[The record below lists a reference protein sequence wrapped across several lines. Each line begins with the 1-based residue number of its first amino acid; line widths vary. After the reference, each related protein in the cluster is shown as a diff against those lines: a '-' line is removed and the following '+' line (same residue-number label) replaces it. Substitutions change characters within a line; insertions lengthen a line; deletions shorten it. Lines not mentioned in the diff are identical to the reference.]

1 MSTTDQYYIEKN
13 VKKSGTSFFWGMK
26 RLPKEQKRAMFAL
39 YAFCREIDDI
49 ADEKDLE
56 KKVKLKQ
63 ISIWEKKINLIFKE
77 KQLNDSLSKEL
88 FEAVRKFGLKKSNF
102 ISIIQGMKMD
112 IIEDIKFPSKKKFD
126 LYCDRV
132 AVAVGYISINIFGIN
147 SSEGRNYA
155 LNLGRAFQITNIV
168 RDFKED
174 ANRSRCYVPI
184 NYLKKY
190 KIKKNLKDLCNSS
203 ELNLIL
209 QELLEEANSYF
220 SKSNK
225 ISLKLD
231 SKKIIASETMKFFY
245 ETIHQKMYKK
255 KIDLDKKIKLN
266 FFEKLRIFIKIILR
280 G

>member
-1 MSTTDQYYIEKN
+1 MSSADQYFIEEN
-13 VKKSGTSFFWGMK
+13 VRKSGTSFFWGMK

-39 YAFCREIDDI
+39 YAFCREVDDI
-49 ADEKDLE
+49 ADEKNL
-56 KKVKLKQ
+56 KKKNKLNQ
-63 ISIWEKKINLIFKE
+63 ISVWEKKINSIFK
-77 KQLNDSLSKEL
+77 KKNFKDSLSKEL
-88 FEAVRKFGLKKSNF
+88 LEAVKKFDLNKSDF
-102 ISIIQGMKMD
+102 ISIIKGMKMD
-112 IIEDIKFPSKKKFD
+112 INEDIKFPSKKKFE

-132 AVAVGYISINIFGIN
+132 AVAVGYISINIFGIK

-174 ANRSRCYVPI
+174 ANRSRCYIPI

-209 QELLEEANSYF
+209 QDLLEEANFYF
-220 SKSNK
+220 LKSNK

-231 SKKIIASETMKFFY
+231 SKKIIASETMKLFY

-255 KIDLDKKIKLN
+255 KIDLDKRVKLN
-266 FFEKLRIFIKIILR
+266 FYEKLKIFIKIILR

>member
-1 MSTTDQYYIEKN
+1 MSSADQYFIEEN
-13 VKKSGTSFFWGMK
+13 VRKSGTSFFWGMK

-39 YAFCREIDDI
+39 YAFCREVDDI
-49 ADEKDLE
+49 ADEKNL
-56 KKVKLKQ
+56 KKKNKLNQ
-63 ISIWEKKINLIFKE
+63 ISVWEKKINSIFKE
-77 KQLNDSLSKEL
+77 RNFKDSLSKEL
-88 FEAVRKFGLKKSNF
+88 LEAVKKFDLNKSDF
-102 ISIIQGMKMD
+102 ISIIKGMKMD
-112 IIEDIKFPSKKKFD
+112 INEDIKFPSKKKFE

-132 AVAVGYISINIFGIN
+132 AVAVGYISINIFGIK

-174 ANRSRCYVPI
+174 ANRSRCYIPI

-209 QELLEEANSYF
+209 QDLLEEANFYF
-220 SKSNK
+220 LKSNK

-231 SKKIIASETMKFFY
+231 SKKIIASETMKLFY

-255 KIDLDKKIKLN
+255 KIDLDKRVKLN
-266 FFEKLRIFIKIILR
+266 FYEKLKIFIKIILR

>member
-1 MSTTDQYYIEKN
+1 MSSTDQYYIEKN
-13 VKKSGTSFFWGMK
+13 VRKSGTSFFWGMK

-39 YAFCREIDDI
+39 YAFCREVDDI
-49 ADEKDLE
+49 ADEKNL
-56 KKVKLKQ
+56 KKINKLNQ
-63 ISIWEKKINLIFKE
+63 ISEWEKKINSIFKE
-77 KQLNDSLSKEL
+77 RKFKDSLSKEL
-88 FEAVRKFGLKKSNF
+88 SEAVKRFDLSKSDF
-102 ISIIQGMKMD
+102 ISIIKGMKMD
-112 IIEDIKFPSKKKFD
+112 INEDIKFPSKKKFE

-132 AVAVGYISINIFGIN
+132 AVAVGYISINIFGIR
-147 SSEGRNYA
+147 SSEGKNYA
-155 LNLGRAFQITNIV
+155 FNLGRAFQITNIV

-190 KIKKNLKDLCNSS
+190 KLKKNLKDVCESS
-203 ELNLIL
+203 KLNLIL
-209 QELLEEANSYF
+209 QDLLEEANSYF

-231 SKKIIASETMKFFY
+231 SNKIKASETMKLFY

-255 KIDLDKKIKLN
+255 KINLDKKIKLN
-266 FFEKLRIFIKIILR
+266 FFEKLKIFIKIILR

>member
-88 FEAVRKFGLKKSNF
+88 FEAVSKFGLKKSNF

-112 IIEDIKFPSKKKFD
+112 IIEDIKFPSKKKFE

-132 AVAVGYISINIFGIN
+132 AVAVGYISINIFGIR
-147 SSEGRNYA
+147 SSEGKNYA
-155 LNLGRAFQITNIV
+155 FNLGRAFQITNIV

-190 KIKKNLKDLCNSS
+190 KLKKNLKDVCESS
-203 ELNLIL
+203 KLNLIL
-209 QELLEEANSYF
+209 QDLLEEANSYF

>member
-174 ANRSRCYVPI
+174 ATRSRCYVPV

>member
-190 KIKKNLKDLCNSS
+190 KLKKNLKDVCESS
-203 ELNLIL
+203 KLNLIL
-209 QELLEEANSYF
+209 QDLLEEANSYF

-231 SKKIIASETMKFFY
+231 SNKIKASETMKLFY

-255 KIDLDKKIKLN
+255 KINLDKKIKLN
-266 FFEKLRIFIKIILR
+266 FFEKLKIFIKIILR

>member
-49 ADEKDLE
+49 ADEKNLE

-266 FFEKLRIFIKIILR
+266 FFEKLKIFIKIIIR

>member
-1 MSTTDQYYIEKN
+1 MSSADQYFIEEN
-13 VKKSGTSFFWGMK
+13 VRKSGTSFFWGMK

-39 YAFCREIDDI
+39 YAFCREVDDI
-49 ADEKDLE
+49 ADEKNL
-56 KKVKLKQ
+56 KKKNKLNQ
-63 ISIWEKKINLIFKE
+63 ILVWEKKINSIFKE
-77 KQLNDSLSKEL
+77 RKFKDSLSKEL
-88 FEAVRKFGLKKSNF
+88 LEAIKKFDLNKSDF
-102 ISIIQGMKMD
+102 ISIIKGMKMD
-112 IIEDIKFPSKKKFD
+112 INEDIKFPSKKKFE

-132 AVAVGYISINIFGIN
+132 AVAVGYISINIFGIK

-174 ANRSRCYVPI
+174 ANRSRCYIPI
-184 NYLKKY
+184 NYLEKY

-209 QELLEEANSYF
+209 QDLLEEANFYF
-220 SKSNK
+220 LKSNK

-231 SKKIIASETMKFFY
+231 SKKIIASETMKLFY

-255 KIDLDKKIKLN
+255 KIDLDKRVKLN
-266 FFEKLRIFIKIILR
+266 FYEKLKIFIKIILR

>member
-1 MSTTDQYYIEKN
+1 MSSADQYFIEEN
-13 VKKSGTSFFWGMK
+13 VRKSGTSFFWGMK

-39 YAFCREIDDI
+39 YAFCREVDDI
-49 ADEKDLE
+49 ADEKNL
-56 KKVKLKQ
+56 KKKNKLNQ
-63 ISIWEKKINLIFKE
+63 ISVWEKKINSIFKE
-77 KQLNDSLSKEL
+77 RKFKDSLSKEL
-88 FEAVRKFGLKKSNF
+88 LEAIKKFDLNKSDF
-102 ISIIQGMKMD
+102 ISIIKGMKMD
-112 IIEDIKFPSKKKFD
+112 INEDIKFPSKKKFE

-132 AVAVGYISINIFGIN
+132 AVAVGYISINIFGIK

-174 ANRSRCYVPI
+174 ANRSRCYIPI
-184 NYLKKY
+184 NYLEKY

-209 QELLEEANSYF
+209 QDLLEEANFYF
-220 SKSNK
+220 IKSNK

-231 SKKIIASETMKFFY
+231 SKKIIASETMKLFY

-255 KIDLDKKIKLN
+255 KIDLDKRVKLN
-266 FFEKLRIFIKIILR
+266 FYEKLKIFIKIILR